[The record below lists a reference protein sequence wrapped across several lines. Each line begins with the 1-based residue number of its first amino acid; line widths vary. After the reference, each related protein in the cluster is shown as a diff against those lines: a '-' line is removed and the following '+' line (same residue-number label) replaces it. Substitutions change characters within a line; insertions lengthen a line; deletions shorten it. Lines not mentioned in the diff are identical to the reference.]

1 MYFGTPEK
9 CKAWLRE
16 THPDMYLNIYGD
28 DGTIAKDKN
37 KTDGVKESMQM
48 LTIDDRDEDVTKDIP
63 AEDQDHKHQSRGGKS
78 LHRDPAI
85 KAEKEARKRTSARI
99 QIRRTSRTKR
109 KTITSVRGLEAFG
122 VDQKGL
128 AKVMAGR
135 FACGASVTE
144 VPGNQGEELVVQGDF
159 VDEITAMLLKTI
171 PEVPYNGFML
181 FSYLRTESML

>member
-1 MYFGTPEK
+1 MYFATPEK
-9 CKAWLRE
+9 CKTWLRE
-16 THPDMYLNIYGD
+16 AHPDMYLKVYGD
-28 DGTIAKDKN
+28 DGTIPTNAN
-37 KTDGVKESMQM
+37 NTESVKESMQM
-48 LTIDDRDEDVTKDIP
+48 LTIGDRDEDVAKDLP
-63 AEDQDHKHQSRGGKS
+63 EEDQDHKHQSRGGKS
-78 LHRDPAI
+78 LHRDPTV
-85 KAEKEARKRTSARI
+85 KAEKEARKRASARI

-128 AKVMAGR
+128 AKAMAGR

-171 PEVPYNGFML
+171 PEVPRMIICCLVIREQN
-181 FSYLRTESML
+181 